1 MKKEKKNSTSSTSKF
16 LFVVFFCAVFLTGG
30 FSGLIWGIP
39 SANAA
44 IPTFV
49 GCGAAAGAAA
59 AITPVLPAGIA
70 ANDILLLF
78 LETSGQAITIANGN
92 GGTWT
97 EVSGS
102 PQSPS
107 GAVTLTV
114 FWSRYNGTQGDPTT
128 SDSGNHQGGSI
139 CAYRGVVTT
148 GNPWDVTSGSVDAT
162 SDVSGDIAGA
172 TTIGP
177 DRLVVIV
184 GAGATAADTP
194 IATVV
199 NSSLANISAVR
210 VNAETGT
217 GDGGGLTVFDGQ
229 KATAGAYS
237 TTTVTFAT
245 ATVKGMMTISLQ
257 PPVTTLANGTDPS
270 NATIAPGASA
280 TDLDSFTLQ
289 TTDGSDTVTA
299 ATVTL
304 GANTTSSLSSVAIT
318 SNDGATTYC
327 SENDPVSNTVA
338 LSGCGIPVSTSPVQ
352 FKVRITPKSHANM
365 PAVPG
370 SAYSVTGTVT
380 SFTGTNSQ
388 AGSDASSATI
398 TVDNQSPADVT
409 GASGT
414 AGVAQVSLSWTNP
427 GDADLHSIV
436 ALRSTSAVTDTPVE
450 GTVYTVGNSIGA
462 SIVACVTASPGTG
475 CTDSGLTGGTN
486 YHYKLLSRDTSGNYA
501 AGVVPS
507 GSPFSPT
514 HAAPVTTSISPTT
527 VAAGGSGFS
536 LIVNGSGFDGDS
548 VVRIGGSNR
557 TTTFA
562 SSTQLSAN
570 ILASDISSAGT
581 RSITVFNP
589 TPGGGTSNAQT
600 LTVSSAPVAPTIQSF
615 DASPSSVSI
624 GESQTI
630 TFTWSAIG
638 AATTCAITDPGNAT
652 IGSGGIIGTATTT
665 QPQTT
670 SAYTLTCTNVAGS
683 DTAVATVT
691 VSSGTSP
698 QPSSSAPPV
707 NLSGYGPANAHFYG
721 YAYPGADIQIFTKSS
736 VSGVYA
742 SVPFKTVTIAN
753 NGSFEVSLENFLQA
767 DYFFAIQAKDKN
779 NNSTAIISFAQLA
792 VAGVDWTIKDIILPP
807 TLVLDSSVI
816 GSKSPIFLNGYAIP
830 GATVSLFVDGKTVGS
845 TKPDSS
851 GYYTFAA
858 TSTGLSLGSHSVY
871 AKEIFSGKTSDPSLQ
886 KTFNLT
892 TEAKSVVDL
901 NGDQSATISDWS
913 IFLSRWR
920 TEDKKTRGT
929 IDFNRDGKID
939 IIDFS
944 IFLNAFQQARNSQ

>member
-1 MKKEKKNSTSSTSKF
+1 MKKEKKISANSISKL

-30 FSGLIWGIP
+30 FSGLVWRIP

-70 ANDILLLF
+70 TNDILLLF
-78 LETSGQAITIANGN
+78 LETSGEAITVANGN
-92 GGTWT
+92 GGTWSG
-97 EVSGS
+97 VSGS

-184 GAGATAADTP
+184 GAGATAGDTP

-229 KATAGAYS
+229 RATEGAYS
-237 TTTVTFAT
+237 TTTLTFAT
-245 ATVKGMMTISLQ
+245 ATVKAMMTISLQ

-270 NATIAPGASA
+270 NAAIVPGASA

-289 TTDGSDTVTA
+289 TTDGSDTLTA

-304 GANTTSSLSSVAIT
+304 AANTTSSLSSVAIT
-318 SNDGATTYC
+318 SNDGAMTYC
-327 SENDPVSNTVA
+327 SQNDPVSNTVA
-338 LSGCGIPVSTSPVQ
+338 LSGCGIPISTSLVQ

-365 PAVPG
+365 PAIPG
-370 SAYSVTGTVT
+370 TAYSVTGTVT

-388 AGSDASSATI
+388 AGTDASSATI
-398 TVDNQSPADVT
+398 TVDNQSPADAT

-414 AGVAQVSLSWTNP
+414 AGVAQVSLFWANP
-427 GDADLHSIV
+427 GDADLHSVV
-436 ALRSTSAVTDTPVE
+436 ALRSIGAVTDAPVE

-462 SIVACVTASPGTG
+462 STVACVTASPGTG
-475 CTDSGLTGGTN
+475 CTDSGLTGGTD
-486 YHYKLLSRDTSGNYA
+486 YYYKLFSRDTSGNYA

-514 HAAPVTTSISPTT
+514 HAAPVTASISPTT
-527 VAAGGSGFS
+527 IAAGGSNFS

-548 VVRIGGSNR
+548 VVRIGGLSR
-557 TTTFA
+557 TTTFT

-570 ILASDISSAGT
+570 ILSSDISSAGT
-581 RSITVFNP
+581 RLITVFNP

-615 DASPSSVSI
+615 DASPLSVFI

-638 AATTCAITDPGNAT
+638 ATTTCAITDPGNAT
-652 IGSGGIIGTATTT
+652 IGSGGITGTATTT

-683 DTAVATVT
+683 DTAIATVT
-691 VSSGTSP
+691 ASSGINP
-698 QPSSSAPPV
+698 PSSGSSAPPV
-707 NLSGYGPANAHFYG
+707 NLGGYGPASAHFYG
-721 YAYPGADIQIFTKSS
+721 FVFPSADIQVFTKSS
-736 VSGVYA
+736 VSGAYA
-742 SVPFKTVTIAN
+742 SVPFKTVKIADD
-753 NGSFEVSLENFLQA
+753 GSFEISLENFLQA
-767 DYFFAIQAKDKN
+767 NYFFAIQAKDKN
-779 NNSTAIISFAQLA
+779 NNSTAL
-792 VAGVDWTIKDIILPP
+792 
-807 TLVLDSSVI
+807 SSDLLC
-816 GSKSPIFLNGYAIP
+816 PIRDCGYR
-830 GATVSLFVDGKTVGS
+830 
-845 TKPDSS
+845 
-851 GYYTFAA
+851 
-858 TSTGLSLGSHSVY
+858 LG
-871 AKEIFSGKTSDPSLQ
+871 G
-886 KTFNLT
+886 
-892 TEAKSVVDL
+892 
-901 NGDQSATISDWS
+901 
-913 IFLSRWR
+913 
-920 TEDKKTRGT
+920 
-929 IDFNRDGKID
+929 
-939 IIDFS
+939 
-944 IFLNAFQQARNSQ
+944 